1 MRPTLNYKTL
11 GQGEPILI
19 LHGLFGMMDNWQTI
33 GKRLADAGYMVF
45 LIDQRDHGRSSHTR
59 AFTYALLAEDL
70 LHFMEE
76 HWIHK
81 ASILGHS
88 MGGKTA
94 LTFLSHNSDMV
105 ERLIVVDMGLKRYE
119 DGHSDVFQALMAID
133 IEALSSREFAE
144 EVLTRYLKDQGTVQF
159 LLKNLTRKKEGGFTW
174 KMNLPLLYSEYKN
187 ILAAVE
193 FEHPCDV
200 PACFIRGGK
209 SNYVVDEDIDQI
221 RMTLPQSSFF
231 TIPEAGHWVHADQ
244 PDELFH
250 LILNCMRGSSV

>member
-1 MRPTLNYKTL
+1 MRPLLNYKSL

-33 GKRLADAGYMVF
+33 GKRLADAGYLVF
-45 LIDQRDHGRSSHTR
+45 LIDQRDHGRSSHTN
-59 AFTYALLAEDL
+59 AFNYHLLADDL

-81 ASILGHS
+81 ATILGHS

-94 LTFLSHNSDMV
+94 LTFLSQNPDMV
-105 ERLIVVDMGLKRYE
+105 DRLIVVDMGLKQYE
-119 DGHSDVFQALMAID
+119 DGHSDVFKALMSIDLAIL
-133 IEALSSREFAE
+133 ESRESAE
-144 EVLTRYLKDQGTVQF
+144 EILTWHLKDQGTVQF

-174 KMNLPLLYSEYKN
+174 KMNLPLLYREYKH

-193 FEHPCDV
+193 FEQSCDV
-200 PACFIRGGK
+200 PVCFIRGGK
-209 SNYVVDEDIDQI
+209 SNYLLDVDIEQI
-221 RMTLPQSSFF
+221 RTNLPNSAFY
-231 TIPEAGHWVHADQ
+231 TIPDAGHWVHADK

-250 LILNCMRGSSV
+250 LILNCKHGSVV